1 MFDVNKE
8 CSSQLVTM
16 EQYINN
22 RDPHLL
28 LRISV
33 DMEVIKR
40 VKDVEFPHFL
50 FTTINANIRNYLTD
64 SSLSMELKYTSGN
77 YIMLSSILSFLDNLE
92 EFDAED
98 ISVISNNIDL
108 ENMLETLRN
117 HFLNKYGEEEV
128 ESLLKKAVEQILP
141 IKYALSIYTT

>member
-1 MFDVNKE
+1 MLMFDVNKE

-40 VKDVEFPHFL
+40 VKDVEFTHFL

-92 EFDAED
+92 EFDED
-98 ISVISNNIDL
+98 DEIEAHGNLQSLKKYNLCINCGRITEYSEKIHSHIDL
-108 ENMLETLRN
+108 QSD
-117 HFLNKYGEEEV
+117 K
-128 ESLLKKAVEQILP
+128 
-141 IKYALSIYTT
+141 